1 MFIRAKKKPNG
12 KTAVQI
18 VESHR
23 VGYKV
28 SQKIVRHIGQGQTE
42 REVEEL
48 KKLGRSI
55 IKEIKNQRQPN
66 LPLFDP
72 QTILETPSDSKT
84 DETRQINIEL
94 GDLREEQRIIDGIG
108 DVFGKLY
115 KDLGFNNILRKTR
128 KNSQWNAILK
138 SCVLA
143 RVANPVSKRRTA
155 SMLEQDYGV
164 RIPLE
169 KIYKMMNHVTDQEE
183 DIKNMLSRYR
193 ELWRIEEAF
202 RISRH
207 DLKMRP
213 IYHWGPERIKAHI
226 AICFLAFTLV
236 KQALRRARIQY
247 MPMSFEKLRNEL
259 LHAKS
264 SIMYDIKSRVRFRMP
279 SKVTKNQR
287 RIYQVFGPETP

>member
-1 MFIRAKKKPNG
+1 MFIRTKKKPNG

-108 DVFGKLY
+108 DDVFGKLY
-115 KDLGFNNILRKTR
+115 KGLGFNNILRKTR
-128 KNSQWNAILK
+128 KNSH
-138 SCVLA
+138 
-143 RVANPVSKRRTA
+143 
-155 SMLEQDYGV
+155 G
-164 RIPLE
+164 
-169 KIYKMMNHVTDQEE
+169 
-183 DIKNMLSRYR
+183 
-193 ELWRIEEAF
+193 
-202 RISRH
+202 
-207 DLKMRP
+207 MR
-213 IYHWGPERIKAHI
+213 
-226 AICFLAFTLV
+226 F
-236 KQALRRARIQY
+236 
-247 MPMSFEKLRNEL
+247 
-259 LHAKS
+259 
-264 SIMYDIKSRVRFRMP
+264 
-279 SKVTKNQR
+279 
-287 RIYQVFGPETP
+287 